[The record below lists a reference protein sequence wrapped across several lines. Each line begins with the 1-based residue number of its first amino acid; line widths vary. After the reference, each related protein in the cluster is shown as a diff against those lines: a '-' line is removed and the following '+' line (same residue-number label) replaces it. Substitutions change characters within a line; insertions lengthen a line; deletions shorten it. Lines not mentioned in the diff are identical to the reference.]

1 MKKRAFIIE
10 DEPAGYNNLKN
21 MLEIYCED
29 MEVIGHAS
37 TIEEAR
43 LLLAQP
49 GLQPD
54 VAFLDINLPDG
65 LVFQL
70 LDSMKDINF
79 QLIFV
84 TAYNKYALRACEY
97 SLMGYLTKPLDP
109 DKLVRA
115 VKNLERN
122 KLVDQGEKL
131 EVFKSHYFDQPNA
144 FRKMIFPTSEGEH
157 FVNIADII
165 YLEASDN
172 CTFFHLEG
180 GDRFLVT
187 KTIKTYEELL
197 TPFNFYRIH
206 KGHIVNLNYIARY
219 INGEGGSVILT
230 TGKDLSV
237 SKRRKKGFRQHL
249 EMSRS
254 RSVIHN

>member
-1 MKKRAFIIE
+1 MKKRALIIE

-21 MLEIYCED
+21 MLNIYCENVD
-29 MEVIGHAS
+29 VVGHAS

-70 LDSMKDINF
+70 LDSIENINF

-115 VKNLERN
+115 VQHLSNNNSVNQE
-122 KLVDQGEKL
+122 EKL
-131 EVFKSHYFDQPNA
+131 EVFKSHYFDHPNA
-144 FRKMIFPTSEGEH
+144 FSKMIFPTSEGEH
-157 FVNIADII
+157 FVSIADII

-172 CTFFHLEG
+172 CTFFHLKNEE
-180 GDRFLVT
+180 RFLVT
-187 KTIKTYEELL
+187 KTIKIYEDLL
-197 TPFNFYRIH
+197 TPYNFYRIH
-206 KGHIVNLNYIARY
+206 KGHMVNLNYITRY
-219 INGEGGSVILT
+219 VNGEGGSVILT
-230 TGKDLSV
+230 NSKELSV
-237 SKRRKKGFRQHL
+237 SKRRKKGFKEHL
-249 EMSRS
+249 ELTRQ
-254 RSVIHN
+254 RSVIRN